1 MLAVLWRTL
10 RVRRRFVVP
19 QGAFYVFPI
28 VKRFFG
34 RRARSGK
41 VIASAA
47 DLCLELLAQEKV
59 RPCITTAWVLNS
71 TRASSGTAFFE
82 RYRTL
87 RSRRSM

>member
-1 MLAVLWRTL
+1 MLAALWRTL

-59 RPCITTAWVLNS
+59 RPCITTAWVLHS
-71 TRASSGTAFFE
+71 TRQHPAVPLFF
-82 RYRTL
+82 
-87 RSRRSM
+87 